1 MYTKKN
7 DREKRREESRSQRN
21 TVEKALQL
29 EDFNAISQSEQSSQ
43 KRERLLKLKKKCNAY
58 FSSE

>member
-43 KRERLLKLKKKCNAY
+43 KRERLLKLKKKCNVY

>member
-7 DREKRREESRSQRN
+7 DRGKRREESRYQRN

-29 EDFNAISQSEQSSQ
+29 EDFNAISQPEQSTQ
-43 KRERLLKLKKKCNAY
+43 KRERLLKLKKK
-58 FSSE
+58 

>member
-29 EDFNAISQSEQSSQ
+29 EDFNAISQSEQRTQ
-43 KRERLLKLKKKCNAY
+43 KRERLLKLKKKCNVY

>member
-7 DREKRREESRSQRN
+7 DRGKRREESRSQRN

-29 EDFNAISQSEQSSQ
+29 EDFNAISQSELRTKYTE
-43 KRERLLKLKKKCNAY
+43 KRDC
-58 FSSE
+58 